1 MRYSHGVLF
10 NVLHTSSLCTF
21 NVLFFPSFDLSLVEM
36 FEHLIGP
43 RSFENPQGALACCQF
58 FLPISLKGVGFISL
72 TYDVP
77 VTFLSNW
84 DLVTSTLA
92 SKNLLN

>member
-1 MRYSHGVLF
+1 
-10 NVLHTSSLCTF
+10 
-21 NVLFFPSFDLSLVEM
+21 
-36 FEHLIGP
+36 
-43 RSFENPQGALACCQF
+43 LACCQF